1 MRILVVED
9 EFYARKSLVDTILTF
24 DPSFYIEEAED
35 GLEALEKVEHSRF
48 ELIIADIR
56 MPVMDGME
64 MARKIRAEH
73 PEILVA
79 MLTGY
84 AEFDYAITALRIGVC
99 EFLLKPV
106 ENDRLYALLYGV
118 RERYS
123 HYGDKIVDKLNS
135 YIYANIT
142 DKINIADI
150 CKNQLFLD
158 PAYVSRHYKT
168 VTGQTIADT
177 VRQLKLERAK
187 GLLEKSDCNIG
198 EIAVQ
203 CGYQSGSAFI
213 QSFEKQYGKTPAEYR
228 KEIKRGFLSILDR

>member
-35 GLEALEKVEHSRF
+35 GLEALEKVERSRF
-48 ELIIADIR
+48 ELVIADIR

-168 VTGQTIADT
+168 ITGQTIADT

-213 QSFEKQYGKTPAEYR
+213 QSFEKRYGKTPAEYR

>member
-35 GLEALEKVEHSRF
+35 GLEALEKVEDSRF

-150 CKNQLFLD
+150 CKNQLFMD

-168 VTGQTIADT
+168 ITGQTIADT

-213 QSFEKQYGKTPAEYR
+213 QSFEKRYGKTPAEYR

>member
-35 GLEALEKVEHSRF
+35 GLEALEKVEDSRF

-168 VTGQTIADT
+168 ITGQTIADT

>member
-1 MRILVVED
+1 MKILVVED
-9 EFYARKSLVDTILTF
+9 EFYARKSLVDTILKF
-24 DPSFYIEEAED
+24 DPSFDIEEAED
-35 GLEALEKVEHSRF
+35 GLEALEKVKESLF
-48 ELIIADIR
+48 ELVIADIR
-56 MPVMDGME
+56 MPIMDGME
-64 MARKIRAEH
+64 MAKKIRTEH
-73 PEILVA
+73 PETLVA
-79 MLTGY
+79 ILTGY

-106 ENDRLYALLYGV
+106 DNDRLYALLYSV
-118 RERYS
+118 RERHS
-123 HYGDKIVDKLNS
+123 HYGDKIVDRLNS
-135 YIYANIT
+135 YIYANISK
-142 DKINIADI
+142 KINIADV

-187 GLLEKSDCNIG
+187 CMLEKSDCNIG
-198 EIAVQ
+198 EIAIQ

-228 KEIKRGFLSILDR
+228 KEIKRGFLNILDK

>member
-35 GLEALEKVEHSRF
+35 GLEALEKVERSRF
-48 ELIIADIR
+48 ELVIADIR

-123 HYGDKIVDKLNS
+123 HYGDKIVDKLNN

-228 KEIKRGFLSILDR
+228 KEIKRVFLSILDR